1 MDSSVL
7 GSSGI
12 SVAHSVVNYGVG
24 NVMNEA
30 N

>member
-1 MDSSVL
+1 MDLSVL
-7 GSSGI
+7 
-12 SVAHSVVNYGVG
+12 VALALHNPSVVNYGVG